1 MTLLAVLLV
10 TACGSEKGIRKGD
23 HYAAIMEYND
33 AAKEYKKAYRKI
45 SPKDR
50 KLRGEVAWKMGECYR
65 KGNSAVFAV
74 GAYQNAIRYNY
85 PDSMAIL
92 YLADAQLE
100 KGDYKA
106 AQKSYQSFLEKVPEH
121 RMAKIGLQSAVQ
133 SAEWKKNPT
142 RYIVKKSKEL
152 NGHRSDYCPAYVGED
167 TTMII
172 TTSTRKD
179 ATGDELSGIT
189 GMEFAD
195 LFVTKRDEKGKWQKT
210 ERIEG
215 DISSEYEEGACA
227 FTPDGRTMYFTRC
240 TSDEEV
246 PRYAATL
253 RGEK

>member
-50 KLRGEVAWKMGECYR
+50 KLRGEIAWKMGECYR

-106 AQKSYQSFLEKVPEH
+106 AQKSYQSFLEKVPE
-121 RMAKIGLQSAVQ
+121 G
-133 SAEWKKNPT
+133 T
-142 RYIVKKSKEL
+142 RPRVLAIHHFKA
-152 NGHRSDYCPAYVGED
+152 AY
-167 TTMII
+167 
-172 TTSTRKD
+172 
-179 ATGDELSGIT
+179 
-189 GMEFAD
+189 
-195 LFVTKRDEKGKWQKT
+195 
-210 ERIEG
+210 
-215 DISSEYEEGACA
+215 
-227 FTPDGRTMYFTRC
+227 
-240 TSDEEV
+240 
-246 PRYAATL
+246 
-253 RGEK
+253 